1 MCSAAQHIFIEIGW
15 ANWME
20 VGGVLNPDVGHE
32 DAFKLQLLLD
42 QYPSL
47 ISGCQITEFIQKMK
61 TFWYQTKKFTTDI
74 RPKNLQNETPAA

>member
-1 MCSAAQHIFIEIGW
+1 
-15 ANWME
+15 ME

-47 ISGCQITEFIQKMK
+47 ISGCQITEFIQKME
-61 TFWYQTKKFTTDI
+61 TF
-74 RPKNLQNETPAA
+74 